1 MLLNIALSIL
11 MLFSNELGILAVVD
25 YKNGTEWPGK
35 VWKIALKN
43 KAAIP
48 LYATERFLILLDA
61 DSCLHALS
69 PDDGKVVWQRCTNIA
84 GLSYVS
90 RVETDVVLRDGA
102 SENLI
107 GVDESTGTEKW
118 RKMLPASGCGFYVT
132 DDGSIYYHESVLH
145 SYDLKKKE
153 GNWQSVSCMGTGDG
167 LATDDGWLY
176 FFDDYHTIV
185 AMMKADGRRV
195 WSQRIFD
202 NAIWPGAICG
212 NKLLL
217 MANSKEMVAY
227 NRNTGEQVWVKR
239 IDEEKHG
246 ETDRAPVLIGTDSSV
261 YVLRWYDNL
270 KKYSCNNGEKE
281 WESSDRWSVV
291 GPYDTAEVIH
301 GKYLQYIRKDGNI
314 HLYDVN
320 TSIKVC
326 VYNSGGRV
334 LGVVNDR
341 KRMYVSST
349 DFQGL
354 STTVQA
360 IDIDK
365 CIEYDPSAGLPASK

>member
-11 MLFSNELGILAVVD
+11 MLFSNGLGILAVVD

-35 VWKIALKN
+35 VWKIELKN
-43 KAAIP
+43 KEAVP
-48 LYATERFLILLDA
+48 LCATEKSLILLDA
-61 DSCLHALS
+61 DSCLHAMSLY
-69 PDDGKVVWQRCTNIA
+69 DGKVVWQRCTNTF

-90 RVETDVVLRDGA
+90 RVGTDVVLRDGA

-107 GVDESTGTEKW
+107 GVDESTGVERW
-118 RKMLPASGCGFYVT
+118 RKALPVSSCGLFVM
-132 DDGSIYYHESVLH
+132 DDGSLFYHESVLH

-153 GNWQSVSCMGTGDG
+153 ENWQSASCMGTGNG

-176 FFDDYHTIV
+176 FFMDYHTIV
-185 AMMKADGRRV
+185 AMMKVDGRRV
-195 WSQRIFD
+195 WSRRIFD
-202 NAIWPGAICG
+202 NAIWPGTICG

-217 MANSKEMVAY
+217 MTNSKEMVAY
-227 NRNTGEQVWVKR
+227 NRNTGEQLWVKH

-246 ETDRAPVLIGTDSSV
+246 ETDRAPILVGTDSSV
-261 YVLRWYDNL
+261 YVLRWGDNL

-281 WESSDRWSVV
+281 WESNDRWSVV
-291 GPYDTAEVIH
+291 GPYDTAKVIR
-301 GKYLQYIRKDGNI
+301 GKYFQYIRKDGNI
-314 HLYDVN
+314 HLYDIN
-320 TSIKVC
+320 TGIRVC

-334 LGVVNDR
+334 LGIVNDR

-349 DFQGL
+349 DFLGL
-354 STTVQA
+354 STNVQA

-365 CIEYDPSAGLPASK
+365 CIEYNPEVGLLKSK